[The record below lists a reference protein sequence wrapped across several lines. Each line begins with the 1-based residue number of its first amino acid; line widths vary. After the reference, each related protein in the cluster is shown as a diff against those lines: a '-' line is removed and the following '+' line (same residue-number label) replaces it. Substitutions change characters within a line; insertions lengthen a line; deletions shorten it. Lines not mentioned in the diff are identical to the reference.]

1 MDLQKELQKI
11 DSRLLIEVSD
21 TNEIKIMLD
30 EPLNEYNPYLIPCP
44 IWSECYGFE
53 EVYISNSS
61 LTLEQYRKLVEVI
74 SHYKGDDY
82 YEPMTPAVPLS
93 FLLTQSDIEGKLNRS
108 PWYDVEDYAE
118 IMKLTLYPEMERIR
132 FKNIPKSYLYHNIL
146 LSTDLSPAMGRINFL
161 FDLYNAIKFAYPV
174 AFVAART
181 PYERKI
187 LSEYRIQMFK
197 EFGLLGEYDPEVW
210 ENHGN
215 WQLDEATEKEK
226 DTMTKENG
234 RTYENI
240 DELNKALKEIDSGL
254 LARKNLV
261 YNQILEI
268 NFFANTLVTINHP
281 DSNHLDGYWFQW
293 VNPTE
298 GNCKT
303 LEIIKSAMG
312 VTNNLLTQF
321 NTYTPEGFFN
331 HDDQDSEDEEVYD
344 F

>member
-21 TNEIKIMLD
+21 TDEIKIMLD

-44 IWSECYGFE
+44 IWSERYGFE

-74 SHYKGDDY
+74 YHYKVENY
-82 YEPMTPAVPLS
+82 YEPPMPAIPLS
-93 FLLTQSDIEGKLNRS
+93 FSLTQSDIEEELNRS

-118 IMKLTLYPEMERIR
+118 IMKLALYPKMELIR
-132 FKNIPKSYLYHNIL
+132 FKNIPKSYLYHNVL
-146 LSTDLSPAMGRINFL
+146 PSMDLSPARGRINFL

-181 PYERKI
+181 PYEREI

-210 ENHGN
+210 ENLGN
-215 WQLDEATEKEK
+215 WQLDEATEKGK

-234 RTYENI
+234 RTYENSSEL
-240 DELNKALKEIDSGL
+240 DEALKKIHMSLRAYRSRLDGEVL
-254 LARKNLV
+254 
-261 YNQILEI
+261 YI
-268 NFFANTLVTINHP
+268 NFFDDALVDIKCPDNNHI
-281 DSNHLDGYWFQW
+281 DGYWFQW
-293 VNPTE
+293 NAQTS
-298 GNCKT
+298 GNYKT
-303 LEIIKSAMG
+303 SKIIKNVMDV
-312 VTNNLLTQF
+312 VTNLLAQF
-321 NTYTPEGFFN
+321 DMYTPEGFF
-331 HDDQDSEDEEVYD
+331 DDQNSEDEKVYD

>member
-1 MDLQKELQKI
+1 MDLQKELQEI

-21 TNEIKIMLD
+21 TDEIKIMLD
-30 EPLNEYNPYLIPCP
+30 EPLNECNPYLIPCP

-146 LSTDLSPAMGRINFL
+146 LSTDLSTAKGRINFL
-161 FDLYNAIKFAYPV
+161 FNLYNAIKFAYPV
-174 AFVAART
+174 AFMAART

-187 LSEYRIQMFK
+187 FSEYRIQMFK

-210 ENHGN
+210 GN
-215 WQLDEATEKEK
+215 LDSQPLDEATEKEK

-234 RTYENI
+234 RTYKNS
-240 DELNKALKEIDSGL
+240 DELNKVLKEIDSSL
-254 LARKNLV
+254 WVDKTLTL
-261 YNQILEI
+261 NQILEI
-268 NFFANTLVTINHP
+268 DFFGKTLATVNCP
-281 DSNHLDGYWFQW
+281 DINHLDGYWFELN
-293 VNPTE
+293 VPTS
-298 GNCKT
+298 GNYKT
-303 LEIIKSAMG
+303 SKIIKNVMD
-312 VTNNLLTQF
+312 VVNNLLAQF
-321 NTYTPEGFFN
+321 DTYTPKGFFDP
-331 HDDQDSEDEEVYD
+331 DDQDSEDKEYYD